1 MEEYEKLILEIIEFP
16 NDDIVTL
23 SGNDDV
29 IGDEE
34 DV

>member
-29 IGDEE
+29 EGDPE
-34 DV
+34 DI